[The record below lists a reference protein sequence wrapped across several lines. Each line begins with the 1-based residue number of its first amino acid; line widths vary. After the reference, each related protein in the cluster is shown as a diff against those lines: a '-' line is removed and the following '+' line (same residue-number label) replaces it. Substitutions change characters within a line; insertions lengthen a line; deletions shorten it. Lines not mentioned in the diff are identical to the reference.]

1 MPKPPPD
8 TSNPPII
15 LWRTGYQYSSTPPI
29 IRVLAVKVTD
39 KTALLPNDPTWRRG
53 APQRV
58 MLRSQHEQY
67 HLTWAEAYAFVRDRA
82 TRRLND
88 AERALAQAVAHHK
101 EVLAL
106 TPPEEGV

>member
-15 LWRTGYQYSSTPPI
+15 LWRTGYQYRDTPLI
-29 IRVLAVKVTD
+29 DRVLAVKVTA
-39 KTALLPNDPTWRRG
+39 KTALLERETG
-53 APQRV
+53 YHSKPQRV
-58 MLRSQHEQY
+58 MLHSEYEQY

-82 TRRLND
+82 HRRLDD
-88 AERALAQAVAHHK
+88 AERALAQAVAHRK